1 MTSAA
6 EQSKV
11 GTEAPTEPPKAPMP
25 HIGSFVLETLTLGMY
40 GDPRHTLREYVQ
52 NAFDSLRTAKRTKLV
67 SDTGRVV
74 ISFDEDAIRVF
85 DNGPGVP
92 AAQAWSTLTSIG
104 ASKKERKRDAGFR
117 GIGRLAGM
125 AYCKTL
131 TFRTRFPGE
140 DTVTSVRFDCEA
152 LMAAMSPEDGS
163 DLALGGLLQRAIT
176 MVSEPATAADEPH
189 FFEVVLSGVEKTH
202 PALRDV
208 SKVKDYLRE
217 TSPVPFDPNWK
228 YAAAITKAYSDHFGE
243 AMETIDLTLKTADSE
258 ERIYKLY
265 GDEYEIDK
273 EVATLTE
280 VTYTSDAKAGF
291 WSWVG
296 RLSVSGA
303 VVGNGGGLRVRLRN
317 IQVDGTDLIEELF
330 AEIKPSYRRFTYY
343 YIGEIHVDPARV
355 IPNARRDNFE
365 ETEEWLDTK
374 AVIRNILLDPLR
386 QDAYSESKKGTED
399 AAKTITDI
407 NDLVVVAST
416 LAEGNRATYDR
427 VVDLMTKAKRLRRRA
442 LAAKKRYPDASA
454 AVAVVAGAGSV
465 PSLAALEDAAK
476 AVEDV
481 ETSARMLLGQQL
493 DDNGRL
499 DALKARVR
507 EQAIREVLDV
517 VQVYVDAPTFQ
528 RIKKHVLR
536 SED

>member
-1 MTSAA
+1 MTAA
-6 EQSKV
+6 EQFNA
-11 GTEAPTEPPKAPMP
+11 GTEPPTAPPKAPMP

-52 NAFDSLRTAKRTKLV
+52 NAFDSLRAAKRTQLV
-67 SDTGRVV
+67 SDAGRVV
-74 ISFDEDAIRVF
+74 ITFDEDAIRVF
-85 DNGPGVP
+85 DNGLGVP

-140 DTVTSVRFDCEA
+140 HTVTSVQFDCEA

-163 DLALGGLLQRAIT
+163 DVALGGLLQRAIT
-176 MVSEPATAADEPH
+176 MYSAPATAEDEPH
-189 FFEVVLSGVEKTH
+189 FFEVVLSGLEKTH
-202 PALRDV
+202 PALRDI
-208 SKVKDYLRE
+208 SQVKDYLRE
-217 TSPVPFDPNWK
+217 TSPVPFDPKWPH
-228 YAAAITKAYSDHFGE
+228 AAAITKAYSDHFGE
-243 AMETIDLTLKTADSE
+243 PMETIDLTVKTTDSE

-273 EVATLTE
+273 EVATLTD

-303 VVGNGGGLRVRLRN
+303 VVGGAGGLRVRLRN

-386 QDAYSESKKGTED
+386 QDAYSESKKGTQD
-399 AAKTITDI
+399 ATKTINEI
-407 NDLVVVAST
+407 NDLVVVAGT

-427 VVDLMTKAKRLRRRA
+427 VVDLMTTAKRLRRRA
-442 LAAKKRYPDASA
+442 LAAKKRYPDAAA
-454 AVAVVAGAGSV
+454 AVAVVNGAGSV
-465 PSLAALEDAAK
+465 PPLAALEDATK
-476 AVEDV
+476 AVEEV
-481 ETSARMLLGQQL
+481 ETSARLLLGQL
-493 DDNGRL
+493 PDDGGRL

-517 VQVYVDAPTFQ
+517 VQVYVDATTFQ